1 MQKAECHQS
10 PAAAAR
16 KRLPM
21 HHVSGNHGLRF
32 LAPEAPDSVGP

>member
-1 MQKAECHQS
+1 MQKAERYQS
-10 PAAAAR
+10 PAAAR

-21 HHVSGNHGLRF
+21 HHVSGNHGLCF